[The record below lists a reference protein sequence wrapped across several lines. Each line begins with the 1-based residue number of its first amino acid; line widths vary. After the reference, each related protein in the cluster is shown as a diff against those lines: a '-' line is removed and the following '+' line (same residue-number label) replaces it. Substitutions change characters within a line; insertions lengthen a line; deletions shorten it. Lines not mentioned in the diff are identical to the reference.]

1 MIHTTQANAPD
12 EIETDLVEVILAAY
26 HGHAVAALRE
36 VMADASF
43 LHEQLR
49 TASSFSA
56 MERRGDD
63 GRNSPESERSTQVM
77 VQMEDIND
85 VLTREPEGPASTVEP
100 VRRPWAECQM
110 LVGLHL
116 VWSMPDNDTD

>member
-49 TASSFSA
+49 AASSFLSYGA
-56 MERRGDD
+56 ARGW
-63 GRNSPESERSTQVM
+63 RPKF
-77 VQMEDIND
+77 
-85 VLTREPEGPASTVEP
+85 TRE
-100 VRRPWAECQM
+100 
-110 LVGLHL
+110 
-116 VWSMPDNDTD
+116 

>member
-26 HGHAVAALRE
+26 HGDAVAALRE

-49 TASSFSA
+49 TASSFLSYGA
-56 MERRGDD
+56 ARGW
-63 GRNSPESERSTQVM
+63 RPKF
-77 VQMEDIND
+77 
-85 VLTREPEGPASTVEP
+85 TRE
-100 VRRPWAECQM
+100 
-110 LVGLHL
+110 
-116 VWSMPDNDTD
+116 